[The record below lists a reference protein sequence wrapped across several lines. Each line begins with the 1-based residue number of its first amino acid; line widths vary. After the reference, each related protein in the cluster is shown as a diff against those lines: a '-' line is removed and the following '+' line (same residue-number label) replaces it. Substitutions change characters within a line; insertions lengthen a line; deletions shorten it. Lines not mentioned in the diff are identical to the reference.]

1 MSDLEDTFQEI
12 NDKLSVLISLALI
25 DRDISLRQKITLM
38 ANTGLKN
45 AEIAKIL
52 GITQIHV
59 AKEKSLAKKGRKQ
72 NG

>member
-12 NDKLSVLISLALI
+12 NGKLSVLISLALM
-25 DRDISLRQKITLM
+25 DMDLSLRQKITLM

-52 GITQIHV
+52 GITHVHV
-59 AKEKSLAKKGRKQ
+59 AKEKSLARKGGK
-72 NG
+72 